1 MPESAKILFVCI
13 GNACRSQMAEGLA
26 RHLASDVIEASSAG
40 VSPLGHIEP
49 RTRQVLLERGIA
61 IENQYSK
68 GLRDESI
75 PRSPARIINMSGIP
89 GASLFSGSEFEDWR
103 VEDPFGDDV
112 ATYRRI
118 CDDIETRVRELAARL
133 RKQLETSDPKRRSRK
148 TEPA

>member
-1 MPESAKILFVCI
+1 MAQPLKILFVCI
-13 GNACRSQMAEGLA
+13 GNSCRSQMAEALA
-26 RHLASDVIEASSAG
+26 RNLAADVIAPSSAG

-61 IENQYSK
+61 IESQYSK
-68 GLRDESI
+68 GLHDDSI
-75 PRSPARIINMSGIP
+75 PQPPARIINMSGIP
-89 GASLFSGSEFEDWR
+89 GASLFPDSAFEDWD

-118 CDDIETRVRELAARL
+118 CDDIEARVRDLATRL
-133 RKQLETSDPKRRSRK
+133 RKHPEASDPKRRASK